1 MVYPVERALQID
13 ARPTPANSRKLAAV
27 PTPVTVFLADAR
39 ELVHVGVRHLLEASA
54 GLELVGAT
62 TSADEAYRA
71 VVEGWADIVLIDVDL
86 DRANGTTIAQRL
98 ADATPTTRFCFLVD
112 DADPSMIAELS
123 RLGASGFL
131 HKRSAGRHL
140 VDALERLAADGLVM
154 DPMMAEALMS
164 SLLDPPARPQQDAL
178 TERDRELLR
187 LLGEGRT
194 NKEIA
199 AAVFLSEK
207 TVKNYLTRLF
217 RTLGVR
223 SRTEAALLGARL
235 AGAAPAEAR

>member
-13 ARPTPANSRKLAAV
+13 ARPTPASSRTLAAV

-39 ELVHVGVRHLLEASA
+39 ELIHVGVRHLLEATA

-62 TSADEAYRA
+62 ASLEEAYRA
-71 VVEGWADIVLIDVDL
+71 VVEGWADIVLIDADL
-86 DRANGTTIAQRL
+86 DRTNGTTIARRL
-98 ADATPTTRFCFLVD
+98 AEVTPAARFCFLVD
-112 DADPSMIAELS
+112 DADPAVIAELS

-140 VDALERLAADGLVM
+140 VDALDRLAADGLVM

-164 SLLDPPARPQQDAL
+164 SLLDPPARPQQDEL
-178 TERDRELLR
+178 SERDRELLR

-235 AGAAPAEAR
+235 AGAAAVETR